1 MAADEWCNPA
11 SVMVS
16 TVSGKNDL
24 AVGIVTKGH
33 GLKGEVKIRTYV
45 IDPEVLVVG
54 LMLRAT
60 YPDGRVQTLEL
71 RSIRT
76 QGGKILVGF
85 TGIDDRT
92 QAEGLR
98 GVELAVKR
106 EDLPPLGVGEYY
118 LGDLVGYTV
127 VADSGEVI
135 GPVQEAWAMP
145 ANDVLQVVQD
155 GREVLI
161 PVVDDIVKR
170 IDHLNRQVLITVI
183 EGLLE

>member
-1 MAADEWCNPA
+1 
-11 SVMVS
+11 MVP

-24 AVGIVTKGH
+24 PVGIITKGH
-33 GLKGEVKIRTYV
+33 GLKGEVKIRTY
-45 IDPEVLVVG
+45 ISDREVLVAG
-54 LMLRAT
+54 QMLRAT

-76 QGGKILVGF
+76 QGGKVLVGF
-85 TGIDDRT
+85 AGIDDRT
-92 QAEGLR
+92 QAERLR

-106 EDLPPLGVGEYY
+106 EDLPTLGAGEYY
-118 LGDLVGYTV
+118 LGDLVGYMV
-127 VADSGEVI
+127 VSDSGEVI

-145 ANDVLQVVQD
+145 ANDVLQVAR
-155 GREVLI
+155 GSREVLI
-161 PVVDDIVKR
+161 PVVDDIVKG